1 MPSSPHVLLALGSAL
16 FSAAASLLIQQGLL
30 RSNFYAA
37 FWINVAVG
45 VVGLWSAVFLLIPS
59 ATWNWST
66 AHYFLASGLIGTA
79 GGRLFRVVAIDKV
92 GAPVATSILN
102 MTPLFATVF
111 AIAIL
116 GERVTVPIMLG
127 TLVIVTGTVLLS
139 FSGKYVGFPPR
150 HLLYPLLGAAC
161 FGAVQVIRKLGL
173 SPTGPVFDAAINT
186 TAGLIAATSFV
197 LATGNWRSLRCD
209 RRSLL
214 YLIGGGIAE
223 NTGVFLLIVALGFGE
238 VSVVTPLMGTAP
250 LFVLA
255 LTALIPGARRPMGW
269 RVVTGSVLVVLG
281 VFVLTGVGRR

>member
-1 MPSSPHVLLALGSAL
+1 MPWSPHVFLALGSAL
-16 FSAAASLLIQQGLL
+16 FSAAASLLIQQGLR

-45 VVGLWSAVFLLIPS
+45 VVGLWSAVLLLIPP
-59 ATWNWST
+59 ATWNWRT

-79 GGRLFRVVAIDKV
+79 GGRLFRVLAIDKV

-111 AIAIL
+111 AVAIL
-116 GERVTVPIMLG
+116 GERVTLPIMAG
-127 TLVIVTGTVLLS
+127 TLVIVAGTVLLS
-139 FSGKYVGFPPR
+139 LSGKYVGFPPR
-150 HLLYPLLGAAC
+150 HLIYPLLGASC

-186 TAGLIAATSFV
+186 SAGLIAATAFV
-197 LATGNWRSLRCD
+197 LATGNWGALRCD

-214 YLIGGGIAE
+214 YLIGGGVAE
-223 NTGVFLLIVALGFGE
+223 NTGVFLLIVALGFGD
-238 VSVVTPLMGTAP
+238 VSVVTPLIGTAP

-255 LTALIPGARRPMGW
+255 LTSVLPGARRPMGW

-281 VFVLTGVGRR
+281 VFLLTGVGRR